1 MIRKHICLWFVL
13 FAPTVAANDAHLY
26 QQVHNRLALMKD
38 VAAYKWING
47 ISIENL
53 EREALILEKA
63 ATESLRSGIRIED
76 SKRFF
81 SEQISAAKEIQ
92 QYWFSYWE
100 NQPGPS
106 TAPDLTTILRP
117 ELIKLGNKITRE
129 LKFAQPTNADRFFA
143 TVKIEG
149 LSKDSKA
156 RLYESIASIG
166 FYDNQLDQILDS
178 GILRVGTTGDYEPF
192 SYRAPSENEFRGI
205 DIDLARNLA
214 KTLDVQIRFIQT
226 TWPSLLEDLEQGH
239 FDIAMSGISRHP
251 ARRKVGFF
259 SDTYH
264 TGGKTPISRC
274 ENKEKFDTLEKIN
287 SSDTRIIVN
296 PGGTNEQF
304 IDLWLEQA
312 KKIVHPDNR
321 SIFREIINRNADVM
335 ITDSIEV
342 QLQVAKHAELCRTM
356 PARTLTFQ
364 EKAYLMPKDIGLKR
378 YVDRW
383 LATRV
388 EDGTVKIL
396 FEQHLN

>member
-1 MIRKHICLWFVL
+1 MIRKLVCLWFVL
-13 FAPTVAANDAHLY
+13 FAPTVTANDAHLY
-26 QQVHNRLALMKD
+26 QLVHSRLALMKD
-38 VAAYKWING
+38 VAAYKWINE
-47 ISIENL
+47 IPIENL
-53 EREALILEKA
+53 EREAFILEKA
-63 ATESLRSGIRIED
+63 AAESLRSGIRLED

-81 SEQISAAKEIQ
+81 SEQISAAKKIQ
-92 QYWFSYWE
+92 QYWFSDWE
-100 NQPGPS
+100 NQPGPAA
-106 TAPDLTTILRP
+106 APDLDNILRP

-129 LKFAQPTNADRFFA
+129 LKFAQPINADLFFA

-156 RLYESIASIG
+156 RLYESFASISH
-166 FYDNQLDQILDS
+166 YDNQLDQILDS

-192 SYRAPSENEFRGI
+192 SYRASSEAEFQGI
-205 DIDLARNLA
+205 DIDLARDLA
-214 KTLDVQIRFIQT
+214 KTLDVEIRFIQT

-239 FDIAMSGISRHP
+239 FDIAMSGISRVP
-251 ARRKVGFF
+251 TRQKVGFF
-259 SDTYH
+259 SNTYH

-274 ENKEKFDTLEKIN
+274 ENKGKFDTLEKIN
-287 SSDTRIIVN
+287 SSTTRIIVN

-304 IDLWLEQA
+304 VNIRVKQA
-312 KKIVHPDNR
+312 KIIVHPDNR
-321 SIFREIINRNADVM
+321 SIFEEIVSNNADVM

-342 QLQVAKHAELCRTM
+342 QLQVAKHKELCRTM

-364 EKAYLMPKDIGLKR
+364 EKAYLMPKDIELKR

-388 EDGTVKIL
+388 EDGTVKTV